1 MKENHRFSVNLS
13 EDSLHLLYPSALPDD
28 VQAVQQSL
36 FMTLRGIIMNQ
47 TTTLMILDGFG
58 YNEKAEGNAIA
69 AAHTPNLDRLFQ
81 SYPCTILGAS
91 GESVGLPDG
100 QMGNSEVGHLNIGAG
115 RIVYQELTRITKAI
129 REKTFFENPVLLEA
143 VSRAK
148 ANDGALHIF
157 GLLSDGGVHSHI
169 DHLKAVIGLA
179 AAEKLSRVYI
189 HCFLDGRDVPPRCAE
204 KYIAELEEYM
214 TEKGVGKIATVSGRY
229 YAMDRDKR
237 WERVQKAYDAITAG
251 IGELAFSGAE
261 AVRKAYRRGEND
273 EFVLPTVIAYEPADA
288 DTSDTSSQSAEV
300 QTDGCPVS
308 PSPQPQNSGVN
319 GSVVVQGSPDSPS
332 SQPKDSGCSTA
343 ACHEADDE
351 IDISILHAHT
361 VQSGDSIIMFNFR
374 PDRAR
379 EITRAFTDTEF
390 DGFERAVHPENIYYV
405 CMTQY
410 DASIEDAHIAF
421 PPEHPTNTLGEYL
434 ASVGKKQLRLAET
447 EKYAHVTFFFNGGV
461 EEPNRNEDRILIPSP
476 KVATYDL
483 QPEMSAPEVKDAAL
497 KNLRSGKY
505 DAVIINFANPDMVG
519 HTGIFDAAV
528 KAVETIDVCVG
539 EIAEEII
546 RSGGNLFIT
555 ADHGNADLML
565 DEEGN
570 AVTAHS
576 TNPVPAVLITPQGA
590 DIRLRSG
597 GILADIAPTLL
608 DLMQIPQPKEM
619 TGKTLIRK

>member
-1 MKENHRFSVNLS
+1 
-13 EDSLHLLYPSALPDD
+13 
-28 VQAVQQSL
+28 
-36 FMTLRGIIMNQ
+36 MNQ

-58 YNEKAEGNAIA
+58 CNEKSEGNAIA
-69 AAHTPNLDRLFQ
+69 AANTPNLDRLFA
-81 SYPCTILGAS
+81 SYPSTTLGAS

-129 REKTFFENPVLLEA
+129 REQTFFENPVLLEA
-143 VSRAK
+143 VRRAK
-148 ANDGALHIF
+148 ANDGSLHIF

-169 DHLKAVIGLA
+169 DHLKAIIDLA

-204 KYIAELEEYM
+204 KYIADLEEYM
-214 TEKGVGKIATVSGRY
+214 KKKGVGKIATVSGRY

-237 WERVQKAYDAITAG
+237 WERVQKAYDAITSG
-251 IGELAFSGAE
+251 VGELAYSGAE
-261 AVRKAYRRGEND
+261 AVRNAYSRDEND
-273 EFVLPTVIAYEPADA
+273 EFVLPTVIAWESEKE
-288 DTSDTSSQSAEV
+288 DTPETSIEE
-300 QTDGCPVS
+300 
-308 PSPQPQNSGVN
+308 N
-319 GSVVVQGSPDSPS
+319 
-332 SQPKDSGCSTA
+332 
-343 ACHEADDE
+343 DD
-351 IDISILHAHT
+351 IDVSILHAHT

-379 EITRAFTDTEF
+379 EITRAFADAEF
-390 DGFERAVHPENIYYV
+390 DGFERAAHPENIYYV

-410 DASIEDAHIAF
+410 DASIEGVHIAF
-421 PPEHPTNTLGEYL
+421 PPEHHTNTLGEYL
-434 ASVGKKQLRLAET
+434 ASLGKKQLRLAET
-447 EKYAHVTFFFNGGV
+447 EKYAHVTFFFNGGI
-461 EEPNRNEDRILIPSP
+461 EEPNENEDRILIPSP

-497 KNLRSGKY
+497 ENLKSGKY
-505 DAVIINFANPDMVG
+505 DAVIMNFANPDMVG

-528 KAVETIDVCVG
+528 KAVETIDACVG

-565 DEEGN
+565 DGEGN
-570 AVTAHS
+570 VVTAHS
-576 TNPVPAVLITPQGA
+576 TNPVPAVLITPQGK
-590 DIRLRSG
+590 DISLRSG

-608 DLMQIPQPKEM
+608 DLMRIPQPKEM
-619 TGKTLIRK
+619 TGRTLIEK